1 MDNNRDKDLR
11 DQGYQDSAE
20 GKADKF
26 KGRIKDAAGGL
37 TGDSSL
43 QAEGKIDKMKGSVK
57 DSLGKV
63 ERKLD
68 SSSDSEMD
76 DEL

>member
-1 MDNNRDKDLR
+1 MDENRDKDLR
-11 DQGYQDSAE
+11 DQGYQDSAQ

-26 KGRIKDAAGGL
+26 KGRIKDAVGGL

-43 QAEGKIDKMKGSVK
+43 QAKGKIDKMKGSVE
-57 DSLGKV
+57 DALGKV

-68 SSSDSEMD
+68 KSSDSELD

>member
-26 KGRIKDAAGGL
+26 KGRIKDAAGPL

-68 SSSDSEMD
+68 SPSDSELD

>member
-1 MDNNRDKDLR
+1 MNDNRDKNLR
-11 DQGYQDSAE
+11 DRGSQDSAE

-37 TGDSSL
+37 TNDSSL

-57 DSLGKV
+57 DSMGKV

-68 SSSDSEMD
+68 GSSDSELD

>member
-1 MDNNRDKDLR
+1 MDENRDKDLR
-11 DQGYQDSAE
+11 DQGYQDSAQ
-20 GKADKF
+20 GKTDKL

-43 QAEGKIDKMKGSVK
+43 QAKGKIDKMKGTVE
-57 DSLGKV
+57 DALGKA

-68 SSSDSEMD
+68 KSSDSELD